1 MTAGVSDEML
11 DAIALAGTPEQVR
24 AQYEARR
31 ADLFERTLL
40 WSPFGSLDGVRAAIE
55 AFAA

>member
-1 MTAGVSDEML
+1 ML

-40 WSPFGSLDGVRAAIE
+40 WSPFGTLDGVRAAIE
-55 AFAA
+55 TFAA